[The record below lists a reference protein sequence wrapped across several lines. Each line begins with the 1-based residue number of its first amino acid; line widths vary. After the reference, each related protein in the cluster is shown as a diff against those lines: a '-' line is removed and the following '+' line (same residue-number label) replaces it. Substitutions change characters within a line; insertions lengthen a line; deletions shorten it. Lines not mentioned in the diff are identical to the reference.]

1 MNNSKQ
7 IPIFFAT
14 DDNYI
19 PFLDIAILSLKQNA
33 SKNYKYI
40 INVLNT
46 GLKQENTTLVKRLED
61 ENFTINFCDI
71 TDKIEPIK
79 NKLKDVFHFSLVTYY
94 RLFIEELFPEY
105 DKALYLDCDIVVL
118 GDISKLYN
126 TDIENYLLAGI
137 EEQVVNSHPVFREYS
152 QVVLGL
158 NPKNYINA
166 GIILMNLKKFREYK
180 IEDKFIHL
188 INTYNFDTIAPDQD
202 YLNLLC
208 AGLIKYMPNGWNKES
223 LPLELEGELNLV
235 HYALYK
241 KPWQHD
247 EVLNGEYFWE
257 YAKKSPFYNIVLE
270 RKNNFTKE
278 DLAKK
283 EQANIQIVNDAN
295 NLIKADFTFYNT
307 LLKNKEEYLKNG
319 QTTIQD
325 VLKEFFVSAG
335 VLNGKECR

>member
-1 MNNSKQ
+1 MTTLKQ

-14 DDNYI
+14 DDAYI
-19 PFLDIAILSLKQNA
+19 PFLDVALSSLKENA
-33 SKNYKYI
+33 SKDYHYI

-46 GLKQENTTLVKRLED
+46 GLKQENTALVKRLAD
-61 ENFTINFCDI
+61 DNFTINFCDI
-71 TDKIEPIK
+71 SKKVEPIK
-79 NKLKDVFHFSLVTYY
+79 NKLKNVFHFSLVTYY

-126 TDIENYLLAGI
+126 TDINEYLLAGI
-137 EEQVVNSHPVFREYS
+137 QEQVVNSHPVFREYS
-152 QVVLGL
+152 KVVLGL
-158 NPKNYINA
+158 DPKYYINA

-223 LPLELEGELNLV
+223 LPLDLEGNLNLV

-247 EVLNGEYFWE
+247 NVLNGEHFWH
-257 YAKKSPFYNIVLE
+257 YAEKSPFYNTILN
-270 RKNNFTKE
+270 KKQNFTAE
-278 DLAKK
+278 DLARK
-283 EQANIQIVNDAN
+283 EKANVQIVNDAITLTN
-295 NLIKADFTFYNT
+295 SSFSFYST
-307 LLKNKEEYLKNG
+307 LLKSERENLNSGK
-319 QTTIQD
+319 TTVQN
-325 VLKEFFVSAG
+325 VLKQFFINAG
-335 VLNGKECR
+335 VLDGKKCG